1 MGILSKVRGKDKG
14 GDAEAS
20 KGLDEPSLD
29 SPAGDSPPAEGSTVQ
44 GGGSDPTDGMELLDL
59 VQDDEDQ
66 PAAEDDP
73 EDAEVDDLMDIF
85 ATYRPSPGRCSMS
98 TSGLSSRKPQISP
111 TAFESLSV
119 TGKTTPKRSEREVSP
134 QDGADIAYA
143 RFEVN
148 GA

>member
-85 ATYRPSPGRCSMS
+85 ASEEEEDVD
-98 TSGLSSRKPQISP
+98 LSALTGSLLDVDVRSLLTEATDISN
-111 TAFESLSV
+111 SL
-119 TGKTTPKRSEREVSP
+119 RELVG
-134 QDGADIAYA
+134 DGEDDA
-143 RFEVN
+143 EEE
-148 GA
+148 